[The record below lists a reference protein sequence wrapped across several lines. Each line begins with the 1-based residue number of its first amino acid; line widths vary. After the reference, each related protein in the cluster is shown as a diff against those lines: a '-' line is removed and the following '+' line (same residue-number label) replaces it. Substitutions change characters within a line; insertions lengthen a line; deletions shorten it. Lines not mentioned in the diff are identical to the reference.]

1 MKKPAWTEKVEK
13 GMWLIVARSPTVM
26 EAEEGGE
33 GMGREE
39 RDAIISAARYA
50 DYHWSQHKGWTDAD
64 VSAGP
69 KLAHKRKNARQQA
82 TRETEGGGIAD
93 TQHPEREVQGVEEP
107 SGSPD
112 VVRI

>member
-1 MKKPAWTEKVEK
+1 MKKPAWTEKVER

-39 RDAIISAARYA
+39 RDAIMSAARYA
-50 DYHWSQHKGWTDAD
+50 DYHWSKYRGWTDAD

-69 KLAHKRKNARQQA
+69 KLVRKRKNAGQQEA
-82 TRETEGGGIAD
+82 REAEGGGIAD
-93 TQHPEREVQGVEEP
+93 TQHAEGEV
-107 SGSPD
+107 
-112 VVRI
+112 

>member
-26 EAEEGGE
+26 EAEEGCE

-39 RDAIISAARYA
+39 RDAIMSAARYA

-64 VSAGP
+64 VPARP
-69 KLAHKRKNARQQA
+69 KLAHKRKDSGQQA
-82 TRETEGGGIAD
+82 AREAEGRSVAD
-93 TQHPEREVQGVEEP
+93 TEHAPGEVEGMAESP
-107 SGSPD
+107 SSPD

>member
-33 GMGREE
+33 GMGRDE
-39 RDAIISAARYA
+39 RDAIMSAARYA

-64 VSAGP
+64 VSAGS
-69 KLAHKRKNARQQA
+69 KLARKRKDAGRQEAREA
-82 TRETEGGGIAD
+82 ESGGDAD
-93 TQHPEREVQGVEEP
+93 TEHAEGEV
-107 SGSPD
+107 
-112 VVRI
+112 